1 MSSQL
6 LISEQQQQMLLT
18 GKEENLIDDNLSYK
32 MMLMMSKMNESV
44 HANSANVLNQ
54 YQKNTEQ
61 LLVINDNDQYQK
73 RNFTGS
79 SMSSLNNSPNTRNN
93 HNCTPP
99 PTSQQHQARASDT
112 CPAFESHYWRLVFC
126 CWNIRF
132 NHAIRLWGIDRLSR
146 SNVQIIQD

>member
-79 SMSSLNNSPNTRNN
+79 SMSSLNNSPNTRNT

-99 PTSQQHQARASDT
+99 PISHQHQARASDT
-112 CPAFESHYWRLVFC
+112 CPAFESHYWRLVFLLLKYS
-126 CWNIRF
+126 I
-132 NHAIRLWGIDRLSR
+132 
-146 SNVQIIQD
+146 